1 MSIKVSLVKLVRVV
15 SLVSQVRVVS
25 LVKVIRLVQ
34 ETKVFFPR
42 RRTTK
47 FQYILSLPF

>member
-25 LVKVIRLVQ
+25 LVWGIVQ
-34 ETKVFFPR
+34 ETKVFFQR

-47 FQYILSLPF
+47 FQYILNLPF